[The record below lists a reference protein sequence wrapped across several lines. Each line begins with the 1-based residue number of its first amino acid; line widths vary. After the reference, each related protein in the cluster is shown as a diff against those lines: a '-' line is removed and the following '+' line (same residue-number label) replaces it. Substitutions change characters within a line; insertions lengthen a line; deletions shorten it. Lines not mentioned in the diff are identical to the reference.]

1 MSALRELPVVPK
13 SVRIQLD
20 HTHAIAEVVIAL
32 MEMDTPAMV
41 NLSLNRLVLLIQPII
56 PAILKPSCSGIET
69 T

>member
-1 MSALRELPVVPK
+1 MSALRELPLVPK